1 MKTQTPLFAKLETAE
16 VEILVKEVKETVAI
30 DPLAINIKPSFST
43 VDFWKVQKMAR
54 PRASR
59 RFLV

>member
-16 VEILVKEVKETVAI
+16 VDSLVKEVKETIAT
-30 DPLAINIKPSFST
+30 DPLAINNRRSFST